1 MHTIHLV
8 ENKNVDEEDE
18 SRSETSTPRSAET
31 EISFEENHD
40 DYYNITSFDKKSPS
54 AIMLEDLVEF
64 VLTGKKT
71 KAKLEEQFNVNIK
84 LIYF

>member
-1 MHTIHLV
+1 MHTIDLV

-18 SRSETSTPRSAET
+18 SRSETSTPRSVET
-31 EISFEENHD
+31 EVLFEENHD
-40 DYYNITSFDKKSPS
+40 DYYNITSFDKKSPT

-64 VLTGKKT
+64 VLTGQTT